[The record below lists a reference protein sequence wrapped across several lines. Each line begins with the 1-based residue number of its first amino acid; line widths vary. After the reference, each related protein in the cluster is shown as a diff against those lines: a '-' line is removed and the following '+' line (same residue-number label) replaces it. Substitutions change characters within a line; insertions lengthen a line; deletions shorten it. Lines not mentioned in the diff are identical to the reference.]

1 MAKMYRS
8 GQADPMSTMND
19 VNETSIAAE
28 LRRSLEDV
36 GVTRGDTVM
45 LHTDLAALGIPS
57 AASETADMYRA
68 LLDAVRAVIGPDGT
82 VVVPTYTFSFCRR
95 EDFDPEHTPTAG
107 GPWSPSAGFLEYF
120 RALPGVQRSADPIH
134 SVAALGPRAAEL
146 VADLPPTCFGE
157 GSVFQRL
164 VDVGAKVCMLG
175 LPLEEATIRHAFEE
189 SVGVPFRYRKLFTGR
204 IRENGKPRKS
214 GWVYSVRIL
223 ADNGYPDGSRLE
235 ALAREKGVC
244 RAAPL
249 GKGEILAVDAREYR
263 DLTLRAL
270 AGDRWLTARGPAAD
284 PVALED
290 ARVGSCRPGVTLP
303 PDASM
308 REMVDGLWHL
318 HRHIVSDGYDAAL
331 DALAH
336 QLPMTIHEYP
346 SGTEAW
352 SWIVPEKWI
361 CHEAYLE
368 TLDGERLFSH
378 DDHPLHVV
386 SYSLPFEGE
395 VSRETLLEHLHVHP
409 MIPQATPFIFKY
421 YERDWGLCCSRE
433 LRDSLKDERYRVVIR
448 SSSSF
453 GTLKVGEVV
462 APGASDECI
471 VLCAHLC
478 HPAMVNDDLSGLV
491 VGMDVMRR
499 LLERR
504 DLRFTYRFIIVPE
517 TIGSLA
523 WLSANEELIP
533 KMRGGLFLEMLGRD
547 FPHALQHSFDGDTDV
562 DRAFAKALKEADPRA
577 WTARFRELAGNDERQ
592 FNAPGVRVP
601 MLSLT
606 RVVKTAE
613 PNAYYREYHSSHD
626 TPELVPP
633 GSLEE
638 SSAVVM
644 KMVEELERGQRAESG
659 KQELPVKP
667 SSPRSHPS
675 PPRSRPSPPRS
686 HPSPPRK
693 RGSMGPIEGNTVPVN
708 RYPGEPFCS
717 RFGVNIDAY
726 ANPEGYRALFD
737 IIYLIDGTRDVASIA
752 SECGV
757 SVASAAATIEELVRR
772 GVVEL

>member
-1 MAKMYRS
+1 MD
-8 GQADPMSTMND
+8 GEVTTVNGADIRT
-19 VNETSIAAE
+19 E
-28 LRRSLEDV
+28 LRRALDEV

-45 LHTDLAALGIPS
+45 LHLNLAALGMGD
-57 AASETADMYRA
+57 AAAEPRDDAYRA
-68 LLDAVRAVIGPDGT
+68 VSDAVRDAIGAEGT
-82 VVVPTYTFSFCRR
+82 LVVPTYTFSFCRR
-95 EDFDPEHTPTAG
+95 EEFDVDRTPTAG
-107 GPWSPSAGFLEYF
+107 GPWSPTAGFLEYV
-120 RALPGVQRSADPIH
+120 RAIPGALRSRDPIH
-134 SVAALGPRAAEL
+134 SVVAVGARAAEL
-146 VADLPPTCFGE
+146 VDDVPPTCFGE
-157 GSVFQRL
+157 GSVFERL
-164 VDVGAKVCMLG
+164 VDAGAKVCVLG
-175 LPLEEATIRHAFEE
+175 LPLEEATIRHHFEE
-189 SVGVPFRYRKLFTGR
+189 SFGVPFRYRKLFTGR
-204 IRENGKPRKS
+204 IIEGGKPRKS

-244 RAAPL
+244 RAAAV
-249 GKGEILAVDAREYR
+249 GKGELLLVDAREYR
-263 DLTLRAL
+263 DLTLCAL
-270 AGDRWLTARGPAAD
+270 ADDPWLTARGPAGD
-284 PVALED
+284 PVALEA
-290 ARVGSCRPGVTLP
+290 ARVGTCRPQVTLP
-303 PDASM
+303 RDASM

-331 DALAH
+331 DALAG

-352 SWIVPEKWI
+352 SWIVPEKWT

-368 TLDGERLFSH
+368 TLDGRRLFSH

-409 MIPQATPFIFKY
+409 MIPQAVPFIFKY

-433 LRDSLKDERYRVVIR
+433 LRDSLSDDRYRVVIR
-448 SSSSF
+448 TSSSY

-478 HPAMVNDDLSGLV
+478 HPAMVNDDLSGVV
-491 VGMDVMRR
+491 VGMDVMRA
-499 LLERR
+499 LLARR
-504 DLRFTYRFIIVPE
+504 DLHYTYRFIILPE

-523 WLSANEELIP
+523 WLSGHEELIP

-547 FPHALQHSFDGDTDV
+547 FPHALQHSFEGDTEV

-606 RVVKTAE
+606 RVVRTAE

-638 SSAVVM
+638 SRDVVLGM
-644 KMVEELERGQRAESG
+644 IEELERSVSNMDPRLRGDDDTR
-659 KQELPVKP
+659 P
-667 SSPRSHPS
+667 SSPRTHPS
-675 PPRSRPSPPRS
+675 S
-686 HPSPPRK
+686 PRK
-693 RGSMGPIEGNTVPVN
+693 RGSMSVMDGSTVPVN
-708 RYPGEPFCS
+708 RHPGEPFCS

-737 IIYLIDGTRDVASIA
+737 ILYLVDGTRSVAEIA
-752 SECGV
+752 GECGIAV
-757 SVASAAATIEELVRR
+757 ESALGTIEELRRR
-772 GVVEL
+772 GVVDA

>member
-1 MAKMYRS
+1 MTATTFSRA
-8 GQADPMSTMND
+8 QLVDA
-19 VNETSIAAE
+19 
-28 LRRSLEDV
+28 LRRVGLGAGDV
-36 GVTRGDTVM
+36 AFVH
-45 LHTDLAALGIPS
+45 LDLDALGAPEGCAS
-57 AASETADMYRA
+57 ADEAYAMLFGCLRE
-68 LLDAVRAVIGPDGT
+68 LLGEEGT
-82 VVVPTYTFSFCRR
+82 LLVPTYTFSLCRR
-95 EDFDPEHTPTAG
+95 EEFDPDNTPTSG
-107 GPWSPSAGFLEYF
+107 GPWSPTAGFLEYV
-120 RALPGVQRSADPIH
+120 RAQPGALRSRDPIH
-134 SVAALGPRAAEL
+134 SVVALGSRAAEL
-146 VADLPPTCFGE
+146 VDDVPPTCFGA
-157 GSVFQRL
+157 GSVFERL
-164 VDVGAKVCMLG
+164 VDAGAKVCVMG
-175 LPLEEATIRHAFEE
+175 LPLEEATIRHHFEE
-189 SVGVPFRYRKLFTGR
+189 SAGVPFRYRKLFTGR
-204 IRENGKPRKS
+204 IVEGGQSRKS

-235 ALAREKGVC
+235 ALARERGVC
-244 RAAPL
+244 RAAAV

-270 AGDRWLTARGPAAD
+270 ESDPWLTARGPAAD

-290 ARVGSCRPGVTLP
+290 ARVGACRPQVTLP
-303 PDASM
+303 HDASM
-308 REMVDGLWHL
+308 REMVDSLWTL
-318 HRHIVSDGYDAAL
+318 HRHIVSDGYDAGL
-331 DALAH
+331 DALAG
-336 QLPMTIHEYP
+336 QLPVTIHEYP

-352 SWIVPEKWI
+352 SWIVPEKWM

-368 TLDGERLFSH
+368 TLDGERLFST

-409 MIPQATPFIFKY
+409 VIPQAVPFIFKY

-433 LRDSLKDERYRVVIR
+433 LRDTLADDRYRVVIR
-448 SSSSF
+448 TSSSF

-491 VGMDVMRR
+491 VGMAVMRE
-499 LLERR
+499 LLARR
-504 DLRFTYRFIIVPE
+504 DLRFTYRFVIVPE

-533 KMRGGLFLEMLGRD
+533 RMRGGLFLEMLGRD
-547 FPHALQHSFDGDTDV
+547 YPHALQHSFAGDTDV
-562 DRAFAKALKEADPRA
+562 DRAFATALEAADPRA
-577 WTARFRELAGNDERQ
+577 WMARFRELAGNDERQ

-606 RVVKTAE
+606 RVVHTAE

-638 SSAVVM
+638 SRDVVL
-644 KMVEELERGQRAESG
+644 KMIEELERSVEGREREQKAESR
-659 KQELPVKP
+659 KQGRHTRQP
-667 SSPRSHPS
+667 SS
-675 PPRSRPSPPRS
+675 
-686 HPSPPRK
+686 PRK
-693 RGSMGPIEGNTVPVN
+693 RGSMLPLDGSTVPVN

-737 IIYLIDGTRDVASIA
+737 ILYLVDGTRSVASIA
-752 SECGV
+752 AECGITV
-757 SVASAAATIEELVRR
+757 DAALGTIEELRRR
-772 GVVEL
+772 GVVDA